1 MQELE
6 LKRESDLSLS
16 AVSETLED
24 IDPSIGPA
32 VRKRTSTNVLYTKID
47 EQK

>member
-24 IDPSIGPA
+24 NDPSIGPA
-32 VRKRTSTNVLYTKID
+32 RKITSTNVLYTKID